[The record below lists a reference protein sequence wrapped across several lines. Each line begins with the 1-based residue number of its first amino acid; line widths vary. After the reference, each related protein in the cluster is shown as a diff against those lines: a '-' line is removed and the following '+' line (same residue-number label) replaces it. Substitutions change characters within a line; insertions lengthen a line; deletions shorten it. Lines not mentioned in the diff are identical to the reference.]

1 MGKEKETDVMDSVA
15 ILVGT
20 MVGGIF
26 SYFYSTTM
34 GILASLNLW
43 NLIVFLTIP
52 TFSGFVSGLISRKNA
67 MKNGLLVGLFSGTIL
82 LLLTVF
88 ILIAERPRTTT
99 LQGDQFILFSI
110 MTIFLWMVLSATGA
124 LLGKEYYK

>member
-15 ILVGT
+15 ILVGL

-26 SYFYSTTM
+26 SYFYLTTM

-67 MKNGLLVGLFSGTIL
+67 MKNGLFVGLLNGTIL
-82 LLLTVF
+82 LLITLF
-88 ILIAERPRTTT
+88 ILIAERPETT
-99 LQGDQFILFSI
+99 LQGDQFILFYI
-110 MTIFLWMVLSATGA
+110 MTIFLWMMLSATGA